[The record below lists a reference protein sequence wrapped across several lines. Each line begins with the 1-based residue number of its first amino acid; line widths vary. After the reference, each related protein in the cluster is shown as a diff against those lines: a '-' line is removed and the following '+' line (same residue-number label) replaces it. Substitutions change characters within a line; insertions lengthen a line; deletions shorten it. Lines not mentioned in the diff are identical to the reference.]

1 MPKEDYRTLLLS
13 MVQNEFLQF
22 TEERELIVGLAGE
35 RLLNS
40 FKFYAVF
47 KDSEDYTV
55 RCESDEIGTITTPPP
70 VGDRFALAGRVWEVE
85 ELDIPRKL
93 IYVKQVPGKMEIS
106 WPGDY
111 GEINT
116 RILKRMRQVLAE
128 ETVYP
133 YLKENAR
140 QRLEVARRLAAN
152 TGMLQHSM
160 VHLGGYSWCL
170 FPWLGTR
177 SFRTLRKYIAANA
190 KQFRIS
196 SIEFEGCCYMSF
208 KMEQPSD
215 FDFIDTLCTKIA
227 REGID
232 RDTLAAMGDAPVFE
246 KYDDFV
252 PVDLLRHA
260 YAEDKLR
267 TDEVEERIRE
277 IRAEY

>member
-177 SFRTLRKYIAANA
+177 SFRTLRKYIAAQRKA
-190 KQFRIS
+190 IPHLEHRI
-196 SIEFEGCCYMSF
+196 
-208 KMEQPSD
+208 
-215 FDFIDTLCTKIA
+215 
-227 REGID
+227 
-232 RDTLAAMGDAPVFE
+232 
-246 KYDDFV
+246 
-252 PVDLLRHA
+252 
-260 YAEDKLR
+260 
-267 TDEVEERIRE
+267 
-277 IRAEY
+277 

>member
-1 MPKEDYRTLLLS
+1 MHRCQRRTTARCCCRWS
-13 MVQNEFLQF
+13 RNEFLQF

-140 QRLEVARRLAAN
+140 QRLEVAPPA
-152 TGMLQHSM
+152 
-160 VHLGGYSWCL
+160 GGQY
-170 FPWLGTR
+170 R
-177 SFRTLRKYIAANA
+177 
-190 KQFRIS
+190 
-196 SIEFEGCCYMSF
+196 
-208 KMEQPSD
+208 
-215 FDFIDTLCTKIA
+215 
-227 REGID
+227 
-232 RDTLAAMGDAPVFE
+232 DAPAF
-246 KYDDFV
+246 DGASGGLLMV
-252 PVDLLRHA
+252 PFPLAWNPLLPHT
-260 YAEDKLR
+260 AEVYRGQRKAIPHL
-267 TDEVEERIRE
+267 EHRI
-277 IRAEY
+277 